1 MNRNLLRFGLLC
13 LVLLVSVVTKASDI
27 TLTYSLGT
35 TTAEG
40 TLPAS
45 ATVEVGSSYTLPVN
59 TTLYVAGSTLTGW
72 TDGTNTYKPGETIT
86 APSAS
91 ATLTPVFTA
100 NTKSLADRTEATT
113 LTYYFGHKNGAQ
125 DINVEKKAGILVTQA
140 TVDGETIDVKIDLD
154 ATTKGKFNNV
164 GRADEWAQ
172 MNANGII
179 TVPSCKGATIEMAA
193 YGNITTTTIDGQAEY
208 TSGKVISQPIASSA
222 ETVDIVIG
230 DGSYYSYLKVT
241 LPVIAS
247 KPAGKTFNN
256 EAANV
261 VFAMNDINNASA
273 NTTSP
278 TDAFSTIAFDY
289 GANLSLKGILEITKA
304 DGTASGI
311 NGLKINND
319 SGTKQTEL
327 NWFVRPAAGLTF
339 TPTKVSGYVN
349 RCGTDVENGIV
360 ISAHK
365 ANGEVVALGTYTAWR
380 QGKATSKQPYDNT
393 AIHQFEI
400 TLTSEQQAALAG
412 TDGFYLTSTIG
423 VNPNKQAVFGPV
435 TIEGTVN
442 GTLVAVNKYKL
453 SVVTN
458 PEGIADITVYPK
470 SDEYQENDEVTL
482 TAADKFG
489 YNFVNWT
496 DKNGTVLS
504 TESKFKYTVTED
516 QTLTANY
523 KKVNIYALDVNVE
536 GGAKDYMVTLSPAPE
551 MVDGKKMYEEG
562 TEVTLTATGN
572 DIIDFNNWSN
582 GETTAEIKTTMNA
595 DQAFTATFSAKD
607 YIVAWDFYQEGKEGR
622 TADFAAAD
630 NDAVQLVLR
639 DAEGNSYG
647 WLDKSNTAGGYEG
660 KNAAVNWTKT
670 TTKALGETYWQ
681 TKFNAT
687 AFTDIKV
694 KSSML

>member
-91 ATLTPVFTA
+91 TTLTPVFTA

-113 LTYYFGHKNGAQ
+113 LIYYFGHKNGAQ

-140 TVDGETIDVKIDLD
+140 TVDGESIDVKIDLN

-193 YGNITTTTIDGQAEY
+193 YNNITTTTIDGQAEY
-208 TSGKVISQPIASSA
+208 TSGKVISQTIASSA
-222 ETVDIVIG
+222 ETVNIVIG
-230 DGSYYSYLKVT
+230 DGSWYSYLKIT

-247 KPAGKTFNN
+247 EPAGKTFNN
-256 EAANV
+256 EAASV
-261 VFAMNDINNASA
+261 VFTMNDLSNASA

-304 DGTASGI
+304 DGTPSGI
-311 NGLKINND
+311 KGLKIGND
-319 SGTKQTEL
+319 SGKKETEI
-327 NWFVRPAAGLTF
+327 NWLVRPAAGLTF

-349 RCGTDVENGIV
+349 RCGTNVEKGIV

-380 QGKATSKQPYDNT
+380 QGKATSDQTYDNT

-400 TLTSEQQAALAG
+400 TLTPEQQAALAG
-412 TDGFYLTSTIG
+412 TEGFYLTSSIG
-423 VNPNKQAVFGPV
+423 VASGKQAVFGPV
-435 TIEGTVN
+435 TIEGNVN

-458 PEGIADITVYPK
+458 PEGIADVTVYPK

-496 DKNGTVLS
+496 DKNGTELS
-504 TESKFKYTVTED
+504 TESKFKYTVKED
-516 QTLTANY
+516 
-523 KKVNIYALDVNVE
+523 
-536 GGAKDYMVTLSPAPE
+536 
-551 MVDGKKMYEEG
+551 
-562 TEVTLTATGN
+562 
-572 DIIDFNNWSN
+572 
-582 GETTAEIKTTMNA
+582 
-595 DQAFTATFSAKD
+595 
-607 YIVAWDFYQEGKEGR
+607 
-622 TADFAAAD
+622 
-630 NDAVQLVLR
+630 
-639 DAEGNSYG
+639 
-647 WLDKSNTAGGYEG
+647 
-660 KNAAVNWTKT
+660 
-670 TTKALGETYWQ
+670 
-681 TKFNAT
+681 
-687 AFTDIKV
+687 
-694 KSSML
+694 

>member
-91 ATLTPVFTA
+91 TTLTPVFTA

-140 TVDGETIDVKIDLD
+140 TVDGESIDVKIDLD
-154 ATTKGKFNNV
+154 ATTKGKFNNI
-164 GRADEWAQ
+164 GRPDEWAQ
-172 MNANGII
+172 MNADGII
-179 TVPSCKGATIEMAA
+179 TIPSCKGATIEMAA
-193 YGNITTTTIDGQAEY
+193 YNNITTTTIDGQAEY
-208 TSGKVISQPIASSA
+208 TSGKVISQTIASSA
-222 ETVDIVIG
+222 ETVNIVIG
-230 DGSYYSYLKVT
+230 DGSWYSYLKIT

-247 KPAGKTFNN
+247 EPAGKTFNN
-256 EAANV
+256 EAASV
-261 VFAMNDINNASA
+261 VFTMNDLSNASA

-289 GANLSLKGILEITKA
+289 GTNLSLKGILEITKA
-304 DGTASGI
+304 DGTPSGI
-311 NGLKINND
+311 KGLKIGND
-319 SGTKQTEL
+319 SGKKETEL

-349 RCGTDVENGIV
+349 RCGTNVEKGIV

-380 QGKATSKQPYDNT
+380 QGKATSDQTYDNT

-400 TLTSEQQAALAG
+400 TLTAEQQAALAG

-423 VNPNKQAVFGPV
+423 VAKNKQAVFGPV

-453 SVVTN
+453 SAVTN
-458 PEGIADITVYPK
+458 PEGIADVTVYPTV
-470 SDEYQENDEVTL
+470 SYTHLTL
-482 TAADKFG
+482 PTICS
-489 YNFVNWT
+489 V
-496 DKNGTVLS
+496 
-504 TESKFKYTVTED
+504 
-516 QTLTANY
+516 
-523 KKVNIYALDVNVE
+523 
-536 GGAKDYMVTLSPAPE
+536 
-551 MVDGKKMYEEG
+551 
-562 TEVTLTATGN
+562 
-572 DIIDFNNWSN
+572 
-582 GETTAEIKTTMNA
+582 
-595 DQAFTATFSAKD
+595 
-607 YIVAWDFYQEGKEGR
+607 
-622 TADFAAAD
+622 
-630 NDAVQLVLR
+630 
-639 DAEGNSYG
+639 
-647 WLDKSNTAGGYEG
+647 
-660 KNAAVNWTKT
+660 
-670 TTKALGETYWQ
+670 
-681 TKFNAT
+681 
-687 AFTDIKV
+687 
-694 KSSML
+694 

>member
-59 TTLYVAGSTLTGW
+59 TTLYLAGSTLTGW

-91 ATLTPVFTA
+91 TTLTPVFTA
-100 NTKSLADRTEATT
+100 NTKSLADRTEATS

-154 ATTKGKFNNV
+154 ATTKGKFNNA
-164 GRADEWAQ
+164 GRVDEWAQ

-179 TVPSCKGATIEMAA
+179 TVPSCKGATIEMAT

-208 TSGKVISQPIASSA
+208 TSGKVISQTIASSA

-247 KPAGKTFNN
+247 EPAGKTFNN

-261 VFAMNDINNASA
+261 VFAMNDLSNASV
-273 NTTSP
+273 NTTAP

-311 NGLKINND
+311 KGLKINND

-327 NWFVRPAAGLTF
+327 NWLVRPAAGLTF

-349 RCGTDVENGIV
+349 RCGTNVEKGIV

-380 QGKATSKQPYDNT
+380 QGKATSDQTYDNT

-400 TLTSEQQAALAG
+400 TLTAEQQAALAG

-423 VNPNKQAVFGPV
+423 VAKNKQAVFGPV

-458 PEGIADITVYPK
+458 PEGIADVTVYPK

-489 YNFVNWT
+489 YDFVNWT

-647 WLDKSNTAGGYEG
+647 WLDKSNKAGGYEG

-670 TTKALGETYWQ
+670 TTKALGQ
-681 TKFNAT
+681 NVL
-687 AFTDIKV
+687 KV
-694 KSSML
+694 IVFYFEHILFFD

>member
-40 TLPAS
+40 PLPAS

-125 DINVEKKAGILVTQA
+125 DINYQGKKGILVTQA
-140 TVDGETIDVKIDLD
+140 IVDGETIDVKIDLD

-193 YGNITTTTIDGQAEY
+193 YNNITTTTIDGLAEY
-208 TSGKVISQPIASSA
+208 TSGKVFSQTIASSA
-222 ETVDIVIG
+222 ETVNIVIG
-230 DGSYYSYLKVT
+230 DGSFYSYLKIT
-241 LPVIAS
+241 LPVVAS

-256 EAANV
+256 EAASV
-261 VFAMNDINNASA
+261 VFTMNDINNASV
-273 NTTSP
+273 NTTAP

-311 NGLKINND
+311 KGLKINND

-327 NWFVRPAAGLTF
+327 NWLVRPAAGLTF

-349 RCGTDVENGIV
+349 RCGTNVEKGIV

-380 QGKATSKQPYDNT
+380 QGKATSDQTYDNT

-400 TLTSEQQAALAG
+400 TLTPEQQAALAG

-458 PEGIADITVYPK
+458 PEGIADVTVYPK

-523 KKVNIYALDVNVE
+523 KKVNTYALDVNVE

-660 KNAAVNWTKT
+660 KNAAVN
-670 TTKALGETYWQ
+670 LSL
-681 TKFNAT
+681 
-687 AFTDIKV
+687 IHI
-694 KSSML
+694 

>member
-40 TLPAS
+40 TLPAN

-125 DINVEKKAGILVTQA
+125 DINYQGKKGILVTQA

-154 ATTKGKFNNV
+154 GTPSGAKFNNA

-208 TSGKVISQPIASSA
+208 TSGKVISQTIASSA

-230 DGSYYSYLKVT
+230 DGSYYSYLKIT

-256 EAANV
+256 EAASV
-261 VFAMNDINNASA
+261 VFAMNDLSNASA
-273 NTTSP
+273 NTTAP

-304 DGTASGI
+304 NGTASGI
-311 NGLKINND
+311 KGLKIGNNT
-319 SGTKQTEL
+319 GKKETEI

-400 TLTSEQQAALAG
+400 TLTAEQQAALAG

-423 VNPNKQAVFGPV
+423 VASNKQAVFGPV

-453 SVVTN
+453 SAVTN

-523 KKVNIYALDVNVE
+523 KKVKTYALDINVE

-595 DQAFTATFSAKD
+595 DQTFTATFSAKD

-660 KNAAVNWTKT
+660 KNAAVNWT
-670 TTKALGETYWQ
+670 
-681 TKFNAT
+681 
-687 AFTDIKV
+687 
-694 KSSML
+694 